1 MLQKDKEG
9 SKKAIAK
16 FLHADDP
23 EVLEASWQIGID
35 VIERIPNLDRKMF
48 KLVLKTRAEA
58 KKYKPEQ
65 FFDDSAV
72 KELEKERFFKKI
84 FTW

>member
-16 FLHADDP
+16 FRHADDP

-35 VIERIPNLDRKMF
+35 VIERILNLGPEIF
-48 KLVLKTRAEA
+48 KLVLEERP
-58 KKYKPEQ
+58 KPAPKPKNINPSSFSMTVQ
-65 FFDDSAV
+65 
-72 KELEKERFFKKI
+72 
-84 FTW
+84 